1 MRIWANDRLRN
12 GGHRGGNSH
21 TRQFKEKST
30 DPDLSLKAYY
40 VLRTFQVL
48 LLRLLGTL
56 HGCRHFMNKETK
68 VQRIDATFP
77 TIPNKQAIE
86 AQHEPGFM

>member
-1 MRIWANDRLRN
+1 M
-12 GGHRGGNSH
+12 
-21 TRQFKEKST
+21 K
-30 DPDLSLKAYY
+30 PYY

-68 VQRIDATFP
+68 VQRTDAAFP
-77 TIPNKQAIE
+77 RVPHKQAIE
-86 AQHEPGFM
+86 AQQSPGLSNIKALMLFESFLELEHGV

>member
-77 TIPNKQAIE
+77 MIPNKQAIE
-86 AQHEPGFM
+86 AQHELGFM